1 MNSETRQK
9 ARLWLGLVFILGAA
23 IGGVFGYSFAHRS
36 YAATQAPAATL
47 SEPERR
53 ARRVAEMT
61 KEVGLTPEQSTQIDQ
76 IIHQAHDEMKTIHE
90 KSDADV
96 KTIHEKSYADV
107 DVVLQR
113 AREQMRSL
121 LTPEQRPKFEAMI
134 QRMDQ
139 EKKKQ
144 QQQGAGK

>member
-1 MNSETRQK
+1 MNPESRRK

-36 YAATQAPAATL
+36 YAATAQATTAL

-53 ARRVAEMT
+53 AKRVAEMT

-76 IIHQAHDEMKTIHE
+76 IIHQAHDEMKMIHE
-90 KSDADV
+90 KSDADLDAV
-96 KTIHEKSYADV
+96 RQK
-107 DVVLQR
+107 
-113 AREQMRSL
+113 ARDQMRAL
-121 LTPEQRPKFEAMI
+121 LTPEQKPKFEEMV

-139 EKKKQ
+139 ERKKQ
-144 QQQGAGK
+144 QQGSGK

>member
-53 ARRVAEMT
+53 AKRVAEMT

-76 IIHQAHDEMKTIHE
+76 IIHQAHEEMKTIHE

-96 KTIHEKSYADV
+96 
-107 DVVLQR
+107 DVVRQR

-121 LTPEQRPKFEAMI
+121 LTPDQGPKFEAMI

-139 EKKKQ
+139 ERKKQ
-144 QQQGAGK
+144 QGVGK

>member
-9 ARLWLGLVFILGAA
+9 ARLWLALVFILGAA

-36 YAATQAPAATL
+36 YAATQGPTTL

-53 ARRVAEMT
+53 ATRVAEMT

-96 KTIHEKSYADV
+96 DAV
-107 DVVLQR
+107 RQR

-121 LTPEQRPKFEAMI
+121 LTPDQRPKFEAMI
-134 QRMDQ
+134 ERWNQ
-139 EKKKQ
+139 ERKKQ
-144 QQQGAGK
+144 QGVGK

>member
-36 YAATQAPAATL
+36 YAATQAPATP

-53 ARRVAEMT
+53 AKHLAEMT
-61 KEVGLTPEQSTQIDQ
+61 KEVGLTPEQSTQFDQ
-76 IIHQAHDEMKTIHE
+76 IIHQAHDDMKAIHE
-90 KSDADV
+90 KSDADEDAV
-96 KTIHEKSYADV
+96 R
-107 DVVLQR
+107 QR

-134 QRMDQ
+134 QRK
-139 EKKKQ
+139 ERKKQ
-144 QQQGAGK
+144 QGVG

>member
-9 ARLWLGLVFILGAA
+9 ARLWLALVFILGAA

-36 YAATQAPAATL
+36 YAATQGPTTL

-53 ARRVAEMT
+53 AKRIAEMT
-61 KEVGLTPEQSTQIDQ
+61 REVGLTPEQSTQIDQ
-76 IIHQAHDEMKTIHE
+76 IIRQAHGEIKAIHE
-90 KSDADV
+90 KTD
-96 KTIHEKSYADV
+96 ADV
-107 DVVLQR
+107 DVVRQKT
-113 AREQMRSL
+113 REQMRSL
-121 LTPEQRPKFEAMI
+121 LTPEQKPKFEAWI

-144 QQQGAGK
+144 QGAGK

>member
-53 ARRVAEMT
+53 AKRVAEMT

-96 KTIHEKSYADV
+96 
-107 DVVLQR
+107 DVVRQR

-121 LTPEQRPKFEAMI
+121 LTPDQRPKFEAMI

-139 EKKKQ
+139 ERKKQ
-144 QQQGAGK
+144 QGVGK

>member
-36 YAATQAPAATL
+36 YAATPAATL

-53 ARRVAEMT
+53 AKRVAEMT

-96 KTIHEKSYADV
+96 DAV
-107 DVVLQR
+107 RQR

-121 LTPEQRPKFEAMI
+121 LTPDQRPKFEAMVE
-134 QRMDQ
+134 RWNQ

-144 QQQGAGK
+144 QGVGK

>member
-36 YAATQAPAATL
+36 YAATRAPAATL

-53 ARRVAEMT
+53 AKRVAEMT
-61 KEVGLTPEQSTQIDQ
+61 KEVELTPEQRTQIDQ

-90 KSDADV
+90 RSD
-96 KTIHEKSYADV
+96 ADV
-107 DVVLQR
+107 DVVRQR

-121 LTPEQRPKFEAMI
+121 LTPDQRPKFEAMI

-139 EKKKQ
+139 ERKKQ
-144 QQQGAGK
+144 QGVGK

>member
-53 ARRVAEMT
+53 AKRIAEMT

-96 KTIHEKSYADV
+96 
-107 DVVLQR
+107 DVVRQR

-121 LTPEQRPKFEAMI
+121 LTPDQRPKFEAMVE
-134 QRMDQ
+134 RWNQ

-144 QQQGAGK
+144 QGVGK

>member
-36 YAATQAPAATL
+36 YAASQAPAATL

-53 ARRVAEMT
+53 AKRIAEMT
-61 KEVGLTPEQSTQIDQ
+61 NEVGLTPEQSTQIDQ

-96 KTIHEKSYADV
+96 
-107 DVVLQR
+107 DVVRQR

-134 QRMDQ
+134 QRKDQ
-139 EKKKQ
+139 ERKK
-144 QQQGAGK
+144 QQGAGQ

>member
-9 ARLWLGLVFILGAA
+9 ARLWLALVFILGAA

-36 YAATQAPAATL
+36 YAATQGPTTL

-53 ARRVAEMT
+53 AKRIAEMT
-61 KEVGLTPEQSTQIDQ
+61 REVGLTPEQSTQIDQ
-76 IIHQAHDEMKTIHE
+76 IIRQAHDEIKAIHE
-90 KSDADV
+90 KTD
-96 KTIHEKSYADV
+96 ADV
-107 DVVLQR
+107 DVVRQKT
-113 AREQMRSL
+113 REQMRSL
-121 LTPEQRPKFEAMI
+121 LTPEQKPKFEAWI

-144 QQQGAGK
+144 QGAWK

>member
-36 YAATQAPAATL
+36 YAATQAPATL

-53 ARRVAEMT
+53 AKRVAEMT
-61 KEVGLTPEQSTQIDQ
+61 KEVGLTPEQIAQIDQ

-96 KTIHEKSYADV
+96 
-107 DVVLQR
+107 DVVRQR

-121 LTPEQRPKFEAMI
+121 LTPDQRPKFEAMVE
-134 QRMDQ
+134 RWNQ

-144 QQQGAGK
+144 QGVGK

>member
-1 MNSETRQK
+1 MNPETRQK
-9 ARLWLGLVFILGAA
+9 ARLWLALVFILGAA

-53 ARRVAEMT
+53 AKRVAEMT
-61 KEVGLTPEQSTQIDQ
+61 KEVGLTPEQSKQIDQ

-96 KTIHEKSYADV
+96 
-107 DVVLQR
+107 DVVRQR

-121 LTPEQRPKFEAMI
+121 LTPDQRPKFEAMVE
-134 QRMDQ
+134 RWNQ

-144 QQQGAGK
+144 QGVGK

>member
-23 IGGVFGYSFAHRS
+23 IAVVFGYSFAHRS
-36 YAATQAPAATL
+36 YAATQAPTAAL

-53 ARRVAEMT
+53 AKRLAEMT

-76 IIHQAHDEMKTIHE
+76 IIHQTHDKLKTIHE

-96 KTIHEKSYADV
+96 DSV
-107 DVVLQR
+107 RQR

-121 LTPEQRPKFEAMI
+121 LTAEQKPKFEAMI

-139 EKKKQ
+139 ERKK
-144 QQQGAGK
+144 QQGAGK

>member
-53 ARRVAEMT
+53 AKRVAEMT
-61 KEVGLTPEQSTQIDQ
+61 NEVGLTPEQSTQIDQ

-96 KTIHEKSYADV
+96 DAV
-107 DVVLQR
+107 RQR

-121 LTPEQRPKFEAMI
+121 LTPDQGPKFEAMI

-139 EKKKQ
+139 ERKKQ
-144 QQQGAGK
+144 QGVGK

>member
-53 ARRVAEMT
+53 AKRVAEMT

-96 KTIHEKSYADV
+96 
-107 DVVLQR
+107 DVVRQR

-121 LTPEQRPKFEAMI
+121 LTPDQRPKFEAMVE
-134 QRMDQ
+134 RWNQ

-144 QQQGAGK
+144 QGVGK

>member
-53 ARRVAEMT
+53 AKRVAEMT

-90 KSDADV
+90 KSDADC
-96 KTIHEKSYADV
+96 
-107 DVVLQR
+107 DVVRQR
-113 AREQMRSL
+113 AREQVRSL

-134 QRMDQ
+134 QRDQ
-139 EKKKQ
+139 ERKKQ
-144 QQQGAGK
+144 QGGGK